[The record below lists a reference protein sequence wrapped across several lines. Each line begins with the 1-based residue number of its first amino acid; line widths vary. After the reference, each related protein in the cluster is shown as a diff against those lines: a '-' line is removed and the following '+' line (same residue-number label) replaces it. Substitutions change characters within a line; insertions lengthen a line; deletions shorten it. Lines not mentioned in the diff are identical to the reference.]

1 MSQHSSVSRFTLSA
15 VFGLGL
21 VSLVVGGSACS
32 VPFCEAN
39 PGDPTCVMPNPTAQL
54 EILTLRLNRNGGIIK
69 VTAKGAVAADR
80 IVLTLDNKVEVVAT
94 LKDAATG
101 AAEASFT
108 AMQLA
113 GLTTGPVTATLKF
126 GTKTPVS
133 KNIRIYQPPSFMDG
147 ATTKATYSTGA
158 RMPSWVQVAKGKLF
172 SAEDSATN
180 RRISEYTVNNATIQG
195 GPSAREPFVVPT
207 PLTTLLDINENLIAR
222 ATQNGA
228 MVMLENADIGATSDV
243 YASFRTLNLTKVN
256 ALATDRKN
264 NFVAVAGEGQDAGL
278 KVYIAPAAG
287 ATQVSPVTVN
297 GGPTMAIMRL
307 GVGILD
313 ADNALDVVAQYADG
327 SAGVF
332 LQDMTT
338 KALTFNA
345 GLSTA
350 LTGQLGATVKA
361 VAVGDIDKDGQ
372 DDVVIVKG
380 DAISYA
386 SIDGTTVTSG
396 MIFPTGVAG
405 DAVAVGD
412 VSGDGK
418 PDLIVAQKSTNQLI
432 VFINQAQ

>member
-80 IVLTLDNKVEVVAT
+80 IVLTLDNKVEVVAA

-108 AMQLA
+108 AAQLA

-147 ATTKATYSTGA
+147 ATTKATYTTGT
-158 RMPSWVQVAKGKLF
+158 RMPGWVQVSKNHIF
-172 SAEDSATN
+172 SGNESATN
-180 RRISEYTVNNATIQG
+180 RAVVEYSLNGTMIAPTAV
-195 GPSAREPFVVPT
+195 REPLLIPL
-207 PLTTLLDINENLIAR
+207 PLTSVIDINENLIVR

-228 MVMLENADIGATSDV
+228 MAALENSDIGAVVDM

-256 ALATDRKN
+256 ALSTDRKN

-287 ATQVSPVTVN
+287 ATQVSPVTVS

-332 LQDMTT
+332 LQDMTS

-350 LTGQLGATVKA
+350 LTGQLGAAVKA

-372 DDVVIVKG
+372 DDIVIIKG
-380 DAISYA
+380 DAVSYA

-396 MIFPTGVAG
+396 MIFPTGVMG

>member
-39 PGDPTCVMPNPTAQL
+39 PGDPTCAMPNPTAQL

-80 IVLTLDNKVEVVAT
+80 IILTLDNKVEVVAA

-113 GLTTGPVTATLKF
+113 GLTTGPVTATLKY

-133 KNIRIYQPPSFMDG
+133 KNIRIYQPPSFMDT
-147 ATTKATYSTGA
+147 AKATLSTGT
-158 RMPSWVQVAKGKLF
+158 RQPSWVQVAKGHVF
-172 SAEDSATN
+172 SANDSTT
-180 RRISEYTVNNATIQG
+180 RLVKEYQLVGSMLQGLTVD
-195 GPSAREPFVVPT
+195 REPLLTPM
-207 PLTTLLDINENLIAR
+207 PLTTLLDINENLIVR
-222 ATQNGA
+222 GTQNGA
-228 MVMLENADIGATSDV
+228 MAALENADIGATSDV

-256 ALATDRKN
+256 ALSTDRKN

-287 ATQVSPVTVN
+287 ATQVSPVTVS

-350 LTGQLGATVKA
+350 LTGQLGAAVNA

-372 DDVVIVKG
+372 DDVVIIKG

>member
-39 PGDPTCVMPNPTAQL
+39 PGDPTCAMPNPTAQL

-80 IVLTLDNKVEVVAT
+80 IILTLDNKVEVVAA

-113 GLTTGPVTATLKF
+113 GLTTGPVTATLKY
-126 GTKTPVS
+126 GTKTPVN
-133 KNIRIYQPPSFMDG
+133 KNIRIYQPPSFMDT
-147 ATTKATYSTGA
+147 ATAKATYSTGT
-158 RMPSWVQVAKGKLF
+158 RMPSWVQVAKNHVFTL
-172 SAEDSATN
+172 EDNAAS
-180 RRISEYTVNNATIQG
+180 RRANEYSLVGTTVTLLG
-195 GPSAREPFVVPT
+195 AREPLVNT
-207 PLTTLLDINENLIAR
+207 MPLTSMLDINENLIVR
-222 ATQNGA
+222 GTQNGA
-228 MVMLENADIGATSDV
+228 MAALENADIGATSDV

-256 ALATDRKN
+256 ALSTDRKN

-287 ATQVSPVTVN
+287 ATQVSPVTVS
-297 GGPTMAIMRL
+297 GGPTMAIMRV

-350 LTGQLGATVKA
+350 LTGQLGAAVNA

-372 DDVVIVKG
+372 DDVVIIKG
-380 DAISYA
+380 GAISYA

-396 MIFPTGVAG
+396 MIFPTGVMG